1 MVLAGHG
8 LGYLCKVKMRR
19 RQQYDLINKCTRE
32 TKQAESGTGKQK
44 RMSIEPADME
54 KIEHDRRSKPT
65 EAAAE
70 DMQMGMNT
78 ESCCTESRNKC
89 SAERQ

>member
-44 RMSIEPADME
+44 RMSI
-54 KIEHDRRSKPT
+54 RRN
-65 EAAAE
+65 EAMKE
-70 DMQMGMNT
+70 
-78 ESCCTESRNKC
+78 
-89 SAERQ
+89 

>member
-19 RQQYDLINKCTRE
+19 RQQYDLINKCTYE

-44 RMSIEPADME
+44 RMSIESADME
-54 KIEHDRRSKPT
+54 KIEHDRLEQTHGGSQPKIGRWV
-65 EAAAE
+65 
-70 DMQMGMNT
+70 
-78 ESCCTESRNKC
+78 
-89 SAERQ
+89 

>member
-19 RQQYDLINKCTRE
+19 RQQYDLINKCTYE
-32 TKQAESGTGKQK
+32 TKQAGSGTGK
-44 RMSIEPADME
+44 RERRSIESADME
-54 KIEHDRRSKPT
+54 KIEHDRRSKSM

-70 DMQMGMNT
+70 DRQMGM
-78 ESCCTESRNKC
+78 K
-89 SAERQ
+89 